1 MTRVWFGL
9 GANLGDRQ
17 ANIERAIGQLG
28 DRISIARRSDF
39 IDTKPVDAGGGD
51 YLNCVAGGDT
61 DLEPLELLEFTQG
74 IEREMGRTGK
84 GTNGP
89 RPIDIDILFYGD
101 LILRTPDLIIPHPRL
116 HERAFVLDPLSS
128 LEPGLL
134 HPVDGRSV
142 LELSEA
148 LPRTYL

>member
-1 MTRVWFGL
+1 MLPNQWML
-9 GANLGDRQ
+9 
-17 ANIERAIGQLG
+17 
-28 DRISIARRSDF
+28 
-39 IDTKPVDAGGGD
+39 GGGD
-51 YLNCVAGGDT
+51 YLNCVVEGDT
-61 DLEPLELLEFTQG
+61 DLEPLNLLEFIQG

-116 HERAFVLDPLSS
+116 HQRAFVLDPLSS

-142 LELSEA
+142 RELSEA
-148 LPRTYL
+148 LPRTNL

>member
-1 MTRVWFGL
+1 MTRVWLGF

-17 ANIERAIGQLG
+17 ANIEAAIERLG
-28 DRISIARRSDF
+28 GRILIARRSAF
-39 IDTKPVDAGGGD
+39 IDTKPVDAGGPD
-51 YLNCVAGGDT
+51 YLNCVAAGDT

-74 IEREMGRTGK
+74 IERDLGRVGK

-89 RPIDIDILFYGD
+89 RPIDIDILLYGD
-101 LILRTPDLIIPHPRL
+101 LILRTPDLTIPHPRM

-128 LEPGLL
+128 LEPNLL
-134 HPVDGRSV
+134 HPVQGRSV

-148 LPRTYL
+148 LPPTNC